1 MATTQT
7 YEGMFI
13 LDSNKYA
20 SNPDGLTGEVTAII
34 ERAGGKVLAQRPWQD
49 GKLAY
54 AIEGHRKGM
63 YFLTYFSCDT
73 QGIKELDRLVGFNE
87 AILRHMTL
95 KLDPSL
101 VEPMLAMA
109 TGSGGIVSSFKDGD
123 DPLGRP
129 N

>member
-1 MATTQT
+1 
-7 YEGMFI
+7 
-13 LDSNKYA
+13 
-20 SNPDGLTGEVTAII
+20 
-34 ERAGGKVLAQRPWQD
+34 
-49 GKLAY
+49 
-54 AIEGHRKGM
+54 
-63 YFLTYFSCDT
+63 
-73 QGIKELDRLVGFNE
+73 
-87 AILRHMTL
+87 MTL